1 MCCCKQVLMPHFN
14 MVCFVPKEVSLL
26 RCCPSAATLE
36 SDTLSTCI
44 AVMLN
49 RIECRRKPPT
59 LSKPPPPSINSICPW
74 QIRSYF
80 CGPQTWQRHW
90 HWPLSLLEV
99 SVAALC
105 PINVTK
111 LYVVLWVRLVSCG
124 LLLLLGGRSDWLGRL
139 SGLLCLIT
147 RLVVACCYLDYPNER
162 KAKSLWTLVN
172 KRHAVADLL
181 FFGNSRTTIGDNSSN
196 KHQQTLC

>member
-49 RIECRRKPPT
+49 RIVEA
-59 LSKPPPPSINSICPW
+59 SSAW

-124 LLLLLGGRSDWLGRL
+124 LLLLLGGLSDWLGRL

-181 FFGNSRTTIGDNSSN
+181 CFGNSRTTIGDNSSK